1 MSFSV
6 LVLGLP
12 KDSNN
17 PYFPNRLSTKICFL
31 ENTCSS
37 ACDEEC
43 QFKGRQGGFG
53 CCVNR
58 GRRCEEGLR
67 GLCWCAELLAP
78 AVSWVT
84 AFEQECVKLV
94 FCTGAQL
101 LRWLALS
108 GRP

>member
-17 PYFPNRLSTKICFL
+17 PCFPNRLSTKICFL
-31 ENTCSS
+31 ENTCG
-37 ACDEEC
+37 EEC
-43 QFKGRQGGFG
+43 QFTGRQGGLG

-58 GRRCEEGLR
+58 GRRCEEFLW

-94 FCTGAQL
+94 LCTRAQL

-108 GRP
+108 EWP